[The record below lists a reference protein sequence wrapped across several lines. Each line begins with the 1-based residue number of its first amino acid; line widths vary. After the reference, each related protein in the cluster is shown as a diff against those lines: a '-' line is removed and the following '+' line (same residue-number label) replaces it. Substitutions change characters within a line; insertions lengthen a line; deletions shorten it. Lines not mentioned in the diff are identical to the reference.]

1 MTRRSQSRSR
11 RSRSYRPRHRSP
23 SPIPR
28 ARRRSHRSRSPPT
41 HRRHGSPPPPSTP
54 TQSTNLPPLPRLRR
68 RHSTPAPTRRPDPRR
83 SRSLSR
89 RRPPHPRSPRPY
101 RSPATFTTPRPVE
114 HHPTHRPR
122 QPDQRRPHL
131 THTSPDISSDTAPR
145 RSWLH
150 SRPTITLKPN
160 PHTSQSITP
169 RLPPPRCPAPPA
181 QYTLH
186 QPPPDTHI
194 NPPPPPSRP
203 PHPAT
208 PRSTN
213 PASTHLTLPSNYQ
226 RMDFPINHMLTQHF
240 PPNQL
245 PSSDTP
251 SPPLPLP
258 EIRQSMSIPNYKQ
271 LQETLTTA
279 QQRANWLAPHWQL
292 YQNLSIQHPTTQALD
307 EAHLPNQEMLPDS
320 AQEYLARAM
329 ATTGFPF
336 SSIKSIS
343 HHTYQ
348 NKNIWRVAL
357 TKLPGS
363 LQPQSML
370 SGVYKYAHA
379 TSQSGIIG
387 FLLLGCILPSCK
399 DILGVDFT
407 PTGFFCSA
415 TLDPTPDALLKIVVN
430 RSQSAK
436 NSGSFI
442 ITGDVIGCH
451 AVVDSGGVYDEQKTV
466 QHSSPIGART
476 NGGASTMNTIT
487 PLIFGLSILIRSPPL
502 QLHMQK
508 HHPTPNQNFQGPPST
523 YNPHHHTLPFLSKS
537 PTQPYHQTTSNH
549 TQNQTCGDILEDYS
563 TAAGTSTEAT
573 WSNMNV
579 P

>member
-1 MTRRSQSRSR
+1 MTRRSQSRPR
-11 RSRSYRPRHRSP
+11 RSRSRRTRHRSP

-28 ARRRSHRSRSPPT
+28 TRRCHRSRSPPT
-41 HRRHGSPPPPSTP
+41 HRRHSSPPPPSTP
-54 TQSTNLPPLPRLRR
+54 TQTTNLPPLPRLRR
-68 RHSTPAPTRRPDPRR
+68 RHPTPAPDRRPDPRR

-89 RRPPHPRSPRPY
+89 RRPTRQRSPRPY
-101 RSPATFTTPRPVE
+101 RSPATFTTPRPIT
-114 HHPTHRPR
+114 HQSIHRPR
-122 QPDQRRPHL
+122 QPEQRRPHL

-145 RSWLH
+145 SSRLH

-160 PHTSQSITP
+160 PHTAQTITP

-181 QYTLH
+181 QYTLN
-186 QPPPDTHI
+186 QPPPDNHI
-194 NPPPPPSRP
+194 NPLPPPSRP
-203 PHPAT
+203 PHPTT

-226 RMDFPINHMLTQHF
+226 RMDFPIDHMLTQHF
-240 PPNQL
+240 PPNQV
-245 PSSDTP
+245 P
-251 SPPLPLP
+251 SPDTSSPTLPLP

-271 LQETLTTA
+271 LQETLTMA

-292 YQNLSIQHPTTQALD
+292 YQNLSIQHPTTRRYLQALD

-415 TLDPTPDALLKIVVN
+415 TLDPTPDALLKIAVN

-466 QHSSPIGART
+466 QQTLITHRRKDKRWCVHHEHNHPT
-476 NGGASTMNTIT
+476 DLWFVQPDPIT
-487 PLIFGLSILIRSPPL
+487 PATTPHAEASSHSQPELPGSTFYVQPTPPHPSIL
-502 QLHMQK
+502 
-508 HHPTPNQNFQGPPST
+508 
-523 YNPHHHTLPFLSKS
+523 
-537 PTQPYHQTTSNH
+537 
-549 TQNQTCGDILEDYS
+549 E
-563 TAAGTSTEAT
+563 
-573 WSNMNV
+573 
-579 P
+579 